1 MLEKIFL
8 PKNLTNVIIKVL
20 YIENQDITI
29 LEKRTEVYMKEK
41 RRGMGMRL
49 CMIQILLSYTI
60 SGCSDMPPEEIQVD
74 DPFIEVQEATENSQ
88 ENAEEIIEICVDLYK
103 EAAEQN
109 KIADLEMIR
118 SIVNRLGEN
127 GYPAVD
133 SRNQI
138 NMTEPE
144 KVVEFCEK
152 VDAQEEAE
160 ITILEVSYLGGFVKY
175 DLHTKDGNVDVVRSY
190 YKYENGNMKREV
202 IGNYQAEYW
211 NYTEEGYLMF
221 SGVWFSEE
229 LYVLTL
235 SGAEEHTALRVQP
248 LDETYRVL
256 SRKYLR
262 PISFEQNN
270 MFIVDWSEDDF
281 GDLNFYD
288 MYDILYPKVNGQYV
302 PYVADDNLSV
312 SAVYQI
318 PKEEFESVIMKY
330 FNIDSETLQSKTVYD
345 SVDSTYEY
353 KPRGFEEV
361 EYPEYP
367 YSEIV
372 GFTENSDGTIT
383 LTANVVFPYAGDSK
397 VYAHEV
403 VVRPLEDGGVQYVSN
418 RIIPS
423 ENNYR
428 ETWHTPWL
436 TLEEWE
442 ELYGGE

>member
-1 MLEKIFL
+1 MLLRKTTWFWKSGLAAISF
-8 PKNLTNVIIKVL
+8 VL
-20 YIENQDITI
+20 
-29 LEKRTEVYMKEK
+29 M
-41 RRGMGMRL
+41 
-49 CMIQILLSYTI
+49 LSV
-60 SGCSDMPPEEIQVD
+60 SGCSDAPPEEDTVSETVIDVQAIQEESEEDADEIISVCID
-74 DPFIEVQEATENSQ
+74 LYEK
-88 ENAEEIIEICVDLYK
+88 AEEE
-103 EAAEQN
+103 N
-109 KIADLEMIR
+109 KLADLETIR

-127 GYPAVD
+127 GYSAVD

-160 ITILEVSYLGGFVKY
+160 ITIFEISYLGGFVKY

-190 YKYENGNMKREV
+190 YGYENGEIQKEV
-202 IGNYQAEYW
+202 TGRYQAEYW

-248 LDETYRVL
+248 LDETYREL
-256 SRKYLR
+256 SRKYLN
-262 PISFEQNN
+262 PISFERNN
-270 MFIVDWSEDDF
+270 MFIVDWSEEDF

-288 MYDILYPKVNGQYV
+288 MYDILYPKVNGQYA

-330 FNIDSETLQSKTVYD
+330 FNIDSETLQSKTIYD
-345 SVDSTYEY
+345 SENLTYEY

-367 YSEIV
+367 YSEVV
-372 GFTENSDGTIT
+372 GFTENNDGTIT

-403 VVRPLEDGGVQYVSN
+403 VVRPLENGRVQYVSN

-423 ENNYR
+423 EDNYR
-428 ETWHTPWL
+428 ETWHTPRL